1 MPALTAGPMATLTA
15 ADKSD
20 QADRDAAF
28 RDMRAR
34 LHAFIARR
42 VNSPQTA
49 EDLTQD
55 VLLRLLR
62 STTSD
67 LTDPTAWLYRVAR
80 T

>member
-28 RDMRAR
+28 RDTRAR

-42 VNSPQTA
+42 MNSPQTA